1 MYYVIQG
8 TALFMAGGLLTAL
21 VNQNTLQTD
30 FTFHHSLSHDYESLI
45 WVVVYAMMIR
55 RRNILAATDTDMY
68 KKYKEV
74 LDGCWACHSY
84 RGLRRC
90 HNDLVS
96 VACDPDSAEVE
107 VLWFSDPSEARFF
120 RDAMRLVRGQLQD
133 REPITHEK
141 LCGLFGKHLQLA
153 KEVQD
158 SS

>member
-1 MYYVIQG
+1 
-8 TALFMAGGLLTAL
+8 MAGGLLTAL
-21 VNQNTLQTD
+21 VNEGTLQAD
-30 FTFHHSLSHDYESLI
+30 FVFQHRLSHDFESLI

-55 RRNILAATDTDMY
+55 RRNILAATDLDLY

-90 HNDLVS
+90 HNDLLS

-107 VLWFSDPSEARFF
+107 VLWFPDPSEARFF

-133 REPITHEK
+133 RVPITYEK
-141 LCGLFGKHLQLA
+141 LCGLFGKHLQLE
-153 KEVQD
+153 KELQGPL
-158 SS
+158 